1 MQGSAKRGAKR
12 LFESF
17 ERQVPL
23 QEAPT
28 AESVAETVVW
38 LLEAAG
44 HVTGETIMIDS
55 GMHLI
60 SFSP

>member
-1 MQGSAKRGAKR
+1 MGEEGVKR

-17 ERQVPL
+17 ESQVPL

-38 LLEAAG
+38 LLEAAR
-44 HVTGETIMIDS
+44 HITGETIMIDS

-60 SFSP
+60 SFKP